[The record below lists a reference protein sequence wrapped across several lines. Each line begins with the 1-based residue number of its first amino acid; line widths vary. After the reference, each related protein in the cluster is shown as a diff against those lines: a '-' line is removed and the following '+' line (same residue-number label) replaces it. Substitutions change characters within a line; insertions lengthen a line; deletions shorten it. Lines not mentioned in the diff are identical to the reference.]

1 MTVAETE
8 RRHREIPLDVLHR
21 FVQLP
26 LVSDC
31 EVLPELRILQ
41 TSRYRDASGRAEPVS
56 QVNADAW
63 CAGRALIGLAPAA
76 VALLRR
82 HGYRVHYEDFTD
94 RSLPKAARGAVS
106 KRGIRDSALL
116 SFVSGN
122 APCGLIEYQDREVDP
137 AWIVAQIALEWP
149 DAEIIVISA
158 TRANAEQM
166 AACLKRYL
174 AGSQVGMAVSDAKSD
189 RRRLT
194 VVTPGESVQAGML
207 LADFVIALDAVEAV
221 GQRQQ
226 QALLQPMKA
235 RTFGLMKIGQRLS
248 RYERDMITASFGFD
262 RLRIHRHGVTARPVT
277 VVQIAVRGG
286 ERVAR
291 NLNVPSTK
299 LRAITQHGVRNRLI
313 CSIAKAVESQNAEK
327 LHSLVPWQGWSTLGR
342 ARTVI
347 LVESV
352 DHAIQLAKRLP
363 HWAVLTGEHVGHYG
377 WSNLDGLV
385 TGESLRSVW
394 RSNQNVIV
402 TFEGLRRAELQRVGV
417 VIRADGLPGIPAPLT
432 EYSVSGNTNVPL
444 MVIDLDDRDHHPLLR
459 QWTQNRRDAA
469 LDAVWTVIR
478 SSGQRYTEV
487 DRFLDSRKEGAR

>member
-1 MTVAETE
+1 M
-8 RRHREIPLDVLHR
+8 
-21 FVQLP
+21 
-26 LVSDC
+26 
-31 EVLPELRILQ
+31 
-41 TSRYRDASGRAEPVS
+41 
-56 QVNADAW
+56 
-63 CAGRALIGLAPAA
+63 IGLTPAA
-76 VALLRR
+76 VALLQR
-82 HGYRVHYEDFTD
+82 HGYQAHYQDETD
-94 RSLPKAARGAVS
+94 RSLPEAAKGAVS

-116 SFVSGN
+116 CFVSGN
-122 APCGLIEYQDREVDP
+122 APCGLIEYRDREVDP

-158 TRANAEQM
+158 TIANAERL

-174 AGSQVGMAVSDAKSD
+174 TGSQVGMAVSDAKSD
-189 RRRLT
+189 RRRVT
-194 VVTPGESVQAGML
+194 VVTPRESIQAGML
-207 LADFVIALDAVEAV
+207 RADFVIALDAVEAV
-221 GQRQQ
+221 GLRQQ
-226 QALLQPMKA
+226 EALLQPMKA

-248 RYERDMITASFGFD
+248 RYERDMITASFGFE

-286 ERVAR
+286 ERVAK

-299 LRAITQHGVRNRLI
+299 QRAITQHGVRNRLI

-347 LVESV
+347 LVVSV

-363 HWAVLTGEHVGHYG
+363 HWAVLAGQHVGHYG

-417 VIRADGLPGIPAPLT
+417 LIRADGLPGIPAPLV
-432 EYSVSGNTNVPL
+432 EHYVSGNTKSRLV
-444 MVIDLDDRDHHPLLR
+444 VIDLDDRDHHPLLR
-459 QWTQNRRDAA
+459 QWTQDRRDAA
-469 LDAVWTVIR
+469 LDAGWTVIR
-478 SSGQRYTEV
+478 SSGQPYTDV
-487 DRFLDSRKEGAR
+487 DRFLDSRKEEAR

>member
-1 MTVAETE
+1 M
-8 RRHREIPLDVLHR
+8 
-21 FVQLP
+21 LP
-26 LVSDC
+26 LLAGQD
-31 EVLPELRILQ
+31 VLPELRILQ
-41 TSRYRDASGRAEPVS
+41 TARYRDASGRAESVS
-56 QVNADAW
+56 LVHAHDW
-63 CAGRALIGLAPAA
+63 YPGRALIGLAPAA

-82 HGYRVHYEDFTD
+82 HGYQAHYQDETG
-94 RSLPKAARGAVS
+94 RSLPEAARGAVS

-122 APCGLIEYQDREVDP
+122 APCGLIEYRDREVDP

-158 TRANAEQM
+158 TRANAERL

-174 AGSQVGMAVSDAKSD
+174 TGSQVGMAVSDAKSD
-189 RRRLT
+189 RRRVT
-194 VVTPGESVQAGML
+194 VVTPGESIQAGML

-235 RTFGLMKIGQRLS
+235 RTFGLMKIGERLS
-248 RYERDMITASFGFD
+248 RYERDMITASFGFE
-262 RLRIHRHGVTARPVT
+262 RLLIHRHGVTARPVT

-286 ERVAR
+286 ERVAK

-313 CSIAKAVESQNAEK
+313 CSIARAVESQNAEK

-342 ARTVI
+342 TRTVI

-363 HWAVLTGEHVGHYG
+363 HWAVFAGEHVGHYG

-394 RSNQNVIV
+394 RSTRNVIV

-432 EYSVSGNTNVPL
+432 EHSVSGNTKSPL
-444 MVIDLDDRDHHPLLR
+444 LVVDLDDRNHHPLLR
-459 QWTQNRRDAA
+459 QWTQKRRDAV
-469 LDAVWTVIR
+469 LDAGWTVIR
-478 SSGQRYTEV
+478 SSGQSYTEA
-487 DRFLDSRKEGAR
+487 DRFLDSRKEGPQ

>member
-1 MTVAETE
+1 M
-8 RRHREIPLDVLHR
+8 
-21 FVQLP
+21 
-26 LVSDC
+26 
-31 EVLPELRILQ
+31 
-41 TSRYRDASGRAEPVS
+41 
-56 QVNADAW
+56 
-63 CAGRALIGLAPAA
+63 IGLAPAA

-82 HGYRVHYEDFTD
+82 HGYQAHYQDETD
-94 RSLPKAARGAVS
+94 RSLPEAARGAVS

-122 APCGLIEYQDREVDP
+122 APCGLIEYRDREVDP

-158 TRANAEQM
+158 TRANAERM

-194 VVTPGESVQAGML
+194 VVTPGESIQAGML
-207 LADFVIALDAVEAV
+207 RVDFVIALDAVEAV
-221 GQRQQ
+221 GLRQQ
-226 QALLQPMKA
+226 VALLQPMKA

-248 RYERDMITASFGFD
+248 RYERDMITASFGFE

-286 ERVAR
+286 ERVAK

-313 CSIAKAVESQNAEK
+313 CSIAKAVESQNAAK

-363 HWAVLTGEHVGHYG
+363 HWAVLAGEHVGHYG

-432 EYSVSGNTNVPL
+432 EHSVSGNTKSPL
-444 MVIDLDDRDHHPLLR
+444 VVVDLDDRDHHPLLR

-487 DRFLDSRKEGAR
+487 DRFLDSRKEGTQ